1 MTSTGLVGV
10 RARLEEFLIELFA
23 GFARS
28 DQRSKGELYV
38 RGLMMDGR
46 RKSMEPMASRLGVD
60 RQGLQQFLTDSTWSH
75 QQVLRQVALRME
87 QVVAPAAWVVDDV
100 SFPKDGKASPGVAA
114 QYCGALG
121 KTANCQVAP
130 SVHLATDAA
139 SAPVDWRLFLPAEWD
154 PADEDCADPVAA
166 RRRRAAA
173 HVPDDARHIPK
184 WQLALDMVDELIGW
198 GLAPPRLLV
207 ADEGYGQDGEFRL
220 GLEARHVR
228 YVVGVRSDTAVLPAT
243 AERITVPWSGNG
255 RRPVPRYRDK
265 PMSVAAAVTAAGRS
279 ARRRVVWRTGSKGPL
294 ASYFVALR
302 VRPAGVR
309 IRRAH
314 PGQDLPECWLL
325 AEWPARKPAP
335 TKFWLST
342 LPAEVPLRRL
352 VRLAKIRWRIEHD
365 YRELKQALGLA
376 HFEGRTWNG
385 WHHHVVL
392 VTVAHAFV
400 TCERLHPKPAAPA

>member
-1 MTSTGLVGV
+1 MTASGLVGV
-10 RARLEEFLIELFA
+10 RARLEGFLEELFS

-38 RGLMMDGR
+38 RGLMMDGH
-46 RKSMEPMASRLGVD
+46 RKSMVPMAGRLGVD
-60 RQGLQQFLTDSTWSH
+60 RQGLQQFLTDSPWSH
-75 QQVLRQVALRME
+75 EQVLERVALRME
-87 QVVAPAAWVVDDV
+87 QAVDPVAWVVDDV
-100 SFPKDGKASPGVAA
+100 SFPKDGNASPGVAH

-121 KTANCQVAP
+121 KTSNCQVAP
-130 SVHLATDAA
+130 SVHVVTDAA
-139 SAPVDWRLFLPAEWD
+139 SAPVNWRLFLPAGWD
-154 PADEDCADPVAA
+154 PASPECTDPDAA

-173 HVPDDARHIPK
+173 HIPEEIGHVPK
-184 WQLALDMVDELIGW
+184 WQLALDMVDELRGW
-198 GLAPPRLLV
+198 GLTAPPALV
-207 ADEGYGQDGEFRL
+207 ADEGYGQDGDFRL
-220 GLEARHVR
+220 GLQARQIP
-228 YVVGVRSDTAVLPAT
+228 YVVGVRSDTAVLPASARRT
-243 AERITVPWSGNG
+243 TLPWSGSG
-255 RRPVPRYRDK
+255 PRPKPRYRDK
-265 PMSVAAAVTAAGRS
+265 PVSVTDAVMDAGRP

-314 PGQDLPECWLL
+314 LGGDLPKCWLL
-325 AEWPARKPAP
+325 AEWPARAAEP

-342 LPAEVPLRRL
+342 LPADAPLRRL
-352 VRLAKIRWRIEHD
+352 VRTAKIRWRIEHD

-376 HFEGRTWNG
+376 HFEGRTRAG

-400 TCERLHPKPAAPA
+400 TSERLNPKPEAPA